1 MLDAVNYHA
10 VVDCSPLF
18 PIVPTL
24 FLELSEDLLGDVLFI
39 IIIIFFLFEA
49 SQKFSTPAHSEM
61 LFS

>member
-39 IIIIFFLFEA
+39 IIIIILFEA

-61 LFS
+61 LLS